1 MAALFKHAEHIFGD
15 LENFSRNNC
24 HNIDRIVY
32 NIRTKI
38 LTGNERKAILLVFA
52 EIVADSGIFKGA
64 FVPGFYDVHSFSTRA
79 SGRSP

>member
-1 MAALFKHAEHIFGD
+1 MPNIF
-15 LENFSRNNC
+15 LEIWTTFLSKQLSSYS
-24 HNIDRIVY
+24 RIVY
-32 NIRTKI
+32 NIRPKI